1 MHPRRRNR
9 LRAPTVGEREESVEV
24 VYALPDR
31 QRLVTVSMPAGGLTA
46 QAAVEQS
53 GLLDEFPELREQSL
67 VLGVF
72 GAVCAADRP
81 LRDRDRV
88 EIYRPLRVDP
98 RTQRRERAAA
108 RTASRNKGSQR

>member
-1 MHPRRRNR
+1 M
-9 LRAPTVGEREESVEV
+9 GEPEESVDV
-24 VYALPDR
+24 VYALPER
-31 QRLVTVSMPAGGLTA
+31 QRLVTVSIPATGLSA
-46 QAAVEQS
+46 LAAVEQS
-53 GLLDEFPELREQSL
+53 GLLDEFPELRGQPL

-98 RTQRRERAAA
+98 RAQRRQRAAA
-108 RTASRNKGSQR
+108 RPAGRQKGPQR